1 MNLNE
6 VVLSFMVYRYEIL
19 LIIFIPFLV
28 FLIFWVFPK
37 IEKKFDEKDK
47 LINEKDETL
56 SGARGHYKELLIE
69 VKTLKIEKE
78 KLITENENLKQKIL

>member
-6 VVLSFMVYRYEIL
+6 VVLFFMLKEICIL
-19 LIIFIPFLV
+19 LIIIIPFLV
-28 FLIFWVFPK
+28 FLIFWAFPR

-69 VKTLKIEKE
+69 VKTLKIEK
-78 KLITENENLKQKIL
+78 KNN